1 MREPRAFQGRV
12 GRIALAVAMTALTI
26 PDAWGGDD
34 LVTPQRLAT
43 SLDKRRLS
51 DDMKVKVTVGGLK
64 KEFNQLE
71 PIPLEIVVTNLSSST
86 ACSIGAGYGPECE
99 YRVVRLRVFDRKG
112 DLLPETRWQSY
123 NVKYGGY
130 QVGGSMV
137 GMYGGTRI
145 EKGKDV
151 RSDVFA
157 NLAYDMTS
165 PGEYSILVEFPTGE
179 KRMVDGVEVPAV
191 AQSTVVKVKVLAE
204 GARLPLHMMK
214 KP

>member
-1 MREPRAFQGRV
+1 MRERRTFQGRSW
-12 GRIALAVAMTALTI
+12 RIALAIALTALTTH
-26 PDAWGGDD
+26 DTQGADD

-43 SLDKRRLS
+43 SQDKRRLS
-51 DDMKVKVTVGGLK
+51 DDMKVKVIVGESK
-64 KEFNQLE
+64 TEFKQLE
-71 PIPLEIVVTNLSSST
+71 PIPLEIIVTNTSRDM
-86 ACSIGAGYGPECE
+86 AYSIGGGYGPECE
-99 YRVVRLRVFDRKG
+99 YRVVCLRVFDRKG
-112 DLLPETRWQSY
+112 NLLPETRWQSY

-130 QVGGSMV
+130 QVGGNSFD
-137 GMYGGTRI
+137 RLPFKI
-145 EKGKDV
+145 EMGKEV

-191 AQSTVVKVKVLAE
+191 AQSAVVKVKVLAE
-204 GARLPLHMMK
+204 EARSPLHMMK